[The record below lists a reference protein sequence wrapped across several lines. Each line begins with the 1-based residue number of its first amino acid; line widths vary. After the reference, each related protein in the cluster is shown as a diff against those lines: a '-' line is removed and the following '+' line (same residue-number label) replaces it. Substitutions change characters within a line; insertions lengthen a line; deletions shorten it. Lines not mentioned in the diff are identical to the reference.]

1 MNSIQKKLVKKLKDL
16 QKKFNYLMIRKN
28 KYKLMMDQFI
38 YLTKNLDILYKIN
51 GNIMK
56 EKNRKKNIFI
66 SLNTLLKIVIR
77 KNK

>member
-16 QKKFNYLMIRKN
+16 QKKFNYLIIRKN

>member
-38 YLTKNLDILYKIN
+38 YLTKNLEILYKIN

>member
-16 QKKFNYLMIRKN
+16 QKKFNYLIIRKN

-66 SLNTLLKIVIR
+66 SLNTLLNIVIR